1 MTRTDMN
8 LRGSHEQTVPSSEAL
23 QSSGCSVVDWQWSR
37 RESDRERIG
46 SITAD
51 GLKVRDP
58 VISRAVEA
66 KVVKTLAVGVV
77 VLVAGVG
84 ELVIIVGVLSR
95 TLIPEHGI
103 NGHWRAV
110 RIDTHVGHVA

>member
-1 MTRTDMN
+1 M
-8 LRGSHEQTVPSSEAL
+8 
-23 QSSGCSVVDWQWSR
+23 
-37 RESDRERIG
+37 
-46 SITAD
+46 
-51 GLKVRDP
+51 
-58 VISRAVEA
+58 
-66 KVVKTLAVGVV
+66 KTLAVGVV